1 MTVSKMKKK
10 RMKELI
16 SNKRKRK
23 QIKRL
28 LISKESKEEREEKQ
42 FKRRLSIDAFVL
54 ILEPF
59 IALLP
64 VVSQ

>member
-1 MTVSKMKKK
+1 
-10 RMKELI
+10 MKEFI

-23 QIKRL
+23 QIKKS

-54 ILEPF
+54 ILKVEPF
-59 IALLP
+59 IALLL

>member
-1 MTVSKMKKK
+1 
-10 RMKELI
+10 MKELI

>member
-1 MTVSKMKKK
+1 MTVNKMKKK

-59 IALLP
+59 IALLL